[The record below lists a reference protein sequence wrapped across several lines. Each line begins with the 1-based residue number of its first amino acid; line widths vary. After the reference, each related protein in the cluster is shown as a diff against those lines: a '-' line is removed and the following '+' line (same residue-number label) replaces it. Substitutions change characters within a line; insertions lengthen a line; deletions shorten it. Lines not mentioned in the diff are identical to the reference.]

1 MPMDYTNLL
10 SPSMRDKPRF
20 MALVSAV
27 LSQVSDLFALYE
39 NLLPEAFS
47 LSSAEGFQLDTLGAL
62 AGVPRPGQFTSD
74 EDYRLWL
81 ISRIALNHW
90 SGRNEDLPAVL
101 AVAFPGREARM
112 LDNLDGTVSGSI
124 SGDLPFPL
132 SSLLPV
138 PAGIRLVES

>member
-1 MPMDYTNLL
+1 MSMNYTNLL
-10 SPSMRDKPRF
+10 SPSMREKPRF
-20 MALVSAV
+20 MALASAV
-27 LSQVSDLFALYE
+27 LIQVSDLFALYE

-101 AVAFPGREARM
+101 AAAFPGREARM